1 MQDYIVTALA
11 GDLAI
16 RAYCVD
22 TRGMVERAREIHHT
36 TPTATA
42 ALGRTLTACSMM
54 GFMLKGENDSV
65 TLKING
71 DGPLGT
77 ILTVSDYKGFTRG
90 YVQNPG
96 AELPLNAAG
105 KLDVGR
111 AVGAGT
117 LTVIKDL
124 NLKEPYVGQIEL
136 VTGEIAEDVTNYF
149 AASEQVPTV
158 CSLGVLVD
166 RDQSV
171 RAAGGYILQLLPG
184 TPEATISQLE
194 QNLSTVRPMTTM
206 LDEGMSCEDV
216 LKEVLRG
223 FDIEFVDKREIG
235 YRCQCSRE
243 RVERAIISLGK
254 QEIRHMIEE
263 QGGAELTCQFCD
275 QVYRLSAEEL
285 EALAEK
291 STRE

>member
-96 AELPLNAAG
+96 AELPLNAVG
-105 KLDVGR
+105 KLDVGG

-184 TPEATISQLE
+184 TPESTISQLE

-206 LDEGMSCEDV
+206 LDEGMGCEDI

-223 FDIEFVDKREIG
+223 FDMEFVDKREIG
-235 YRCQCSRE
+235 YRCQCSKE

-254 QEIRHMIEE
+254 QEIRHMIAE

>member
-105 KLDVGR
+105 KLDVGG

-206 LDEGMSCEDV
+206 LDEGMNCEDI

-254 QEIRHMIEE
+254 REIRHMIQE